1 MAGSERLSPLLLVVY
16 AARQMRRPE
25 TDNSLPFQTMTE
37 KYSGIERV
45 MVVKGG
51 WEVGANV

>member
-1 MAGSERLSPLLLVVY
+1 
-16 AARQMRRPE
+16 MRRPE